1 MGQFINPV
9 DLEALADGDHWK
21 TLDLISYI
29 DDAKERID
37 VPIGF
42 VTDLASV
49 PRIFWNILPPFG
61 KYDGAAI
68 VHDYLYSCQFWE
80 RSKCD
85 SILLEAMKSE
95 GVSWITR
102 YTIYWG
108 VRAGGWY
115 AWSEHT
121 KEKLRK

>member
-1 MGQFINPV
+1 MSPV

-21 TLDLISYI
+21 TLDAISYTCDSGEI
-29 DDAKERID
+29 IC
-37 VPIGF
+37 VPPGF

-68 VHDYLYSCQFWE
+68 IHDYLYALQD
-80 RSKCD
+80 RPRKNCD
-85 SILLEAMKSE
+85 LILLEAMKTE

-102 YTIYWG
+102 ETIYWG
-108 VRAGGWY
+108 VRIGGWT
-115 AWSEHT
+115 AWLGH
-121 KEKLRK
+121 KK